1 MASPKRP
8 GNPNVDKRPNRYLAV
23 HGGHWRVSMAVP
35 KELQGALGTRLV
47 RGLNTTV
54 ESVARIKREPVVAE
68 FKAMIE
74 AAWEARGGRKGG
86 LVAEAMEMRRLM
98 LEADDNLRSYM
109 APSLSERMQE
119 ILNEGATWKE
129 EWTEDGKEPVPDRKP
144 EAIARHE
151 TYLRVY
157 KGDVPIA
164 HWHTDFMKQLKI
176 KDRSKLDEPR
186 ALAILLDW
194 LRASEISPFI
204 SSVDLRVARLFVK
217 YLQDTTDLAWASKA
231 KYLGRLKVYWA
242 WLVAEEHADTNPFR
256 ELVVRKDQS
265 EDEHEERPYTDGEIQ
280 RLFMGDPA
288 RGLPLEGQAMIDVMY
303 VAALTG
309 ARLDAVIDLKVGECE
324 EGVFRFKRQ
333 KKEKHDRDVPIHP
346 DLIPI
351 VLRRIENRTSLQDLF
366 PEWPAPKA
374 PSMKPRSS
382 YFSKRYTAY
391 TSKLG
396 VREEVAGVRR
406 SLVNFHSFRRWFITK
421 LEREGVPGD
430 LIAAI
435 VGHKRGGLTLDRY
448 SSGPELKMA
457 LDAISKIR
465 LPPLD
470 GSPIVESRGLKPL
483 RARTG

>member
-1 MASPKRP
+1 MAPPKRP
-8 GNPNVDKRPNRYLAV
+8 GNPNVDNRPNRYLAV

-35 KELQGALGTRLV
+35 KELHGALGTRLI
-47 RGLNTTV
+47 RGLNTKV

-98 LEADDNLRSYM
+98 LESDPALQAYM
-109 APSLSERMQE
+109 QPSINERMQE
-119 ILNEGATWKE
+119 ILEEGMTKI
-129 EWTEDGKEPVPDRKP
+129 DRYDHDEPVLKP
-144 EAIARHE
+144 EAKTRYE
-151 TYLRVY
+151 LYKRVFQ
-157 KGDVPIA
+157 GDVPIV
-164 HWHTDFMKQLKI
+164 HWHADFMRQLKI

-242 WLVAEEHADTNPFR
+242 WLVAEEHAPTNPFR
-256 ELVVRKDQS
+256 ELVVRKDQA

-288 RGLPLEGQAMIDVMY
+288 RGLPMEGQRMLDVMY
-303 VAALTG
+303 VAALSG
-309 ARLDAVIDLKVGECE
+309 ARLDAIIELKVGECE
-324 EGVFRFKRQ
+324 EGLFRFKRQ

-346 DLIPI
+346 DLVPI
-351 VLRRIENRTSLQDLF
+351 VLRRIEGRSPLDDLF
-366 PEWPAPKA
+366 PDWPKTN
-374 PSMKPRSS
+374 PSSIKPRSS

-391 TSKLG
+391 TSQLG

-448 SSGPELKMA
+448 SSGPALQMA
-457 LDAISKIR
+457 LEAIVKIK

-470 GSPIVESRGLKPL
+470 GSPVVESRGLKPL